1 MIDKM
6 PANSGLL
13 FRIGT
18 YIQYQWKA
26 SGPDSIHSP
35 FVFSFYSEVL
45 NYPYHFNVFEKL
57 EMARHD
63 FLLDQSKVR
72 FEDAGAEKGWVDKRI
87 SAIAS
92 GSLMPFSKSS
102 LVFKLCR
109 WLKPESVLELGTC
122 LGLTTAYLASATLC
136 KVHTFEAALP
146 LADRARKLWDA
157 LGLDNIHL
165 VEGKIENNLP
175 KYLAQVESPPD
186 FVLIDANHRY
196 APTMENFYLLRDSM
210 KGQGCLVFD
219 DIYWSSEMARAWK
232 EIISDPAVSVSLDL
246 YGLGI
251 VFFRPMSS
259 KENFILKW

>member
-1 MIDKM
+1 MIDKV

-18 YIQYQWKA
+18 YLQYQWKA

-45 NYPYHFNVFEKL
+45 NYPYQFSIFEKL
-57 EMARHD
+57 EMARQD

-72 FEDAGAEKGWVDKRI
+72 FEDAGAGKGWVDKRI
-87 SAIAS
+87 SEIAS
-92 GSLMPFSKSS
+92 GSLMPFSKAS
-102 LVFKLCR
+102 LLFKLCR

-122 LGLTTAYLASATLC
+122 LGLTTAYLASATNSE
-136 KVHTFEAALP
+136 VHTFEAALP
-146 LADRARKLWDA
+146 LAERARKLWEV
-157 LGLDNIHL
+157 LGLDKIQL
-165 VEGKIENNLP
+165 VEGKIENTLP
-175 KYLAQVESPPD
+175 NYLAQVNSPPD

-210 KGQGCLVFD
+210 KEQGCLVFD
-219 DIYWSSEMARAWK
+219 DIYWSSEMAKAWK
-232 EIISDPAVSVSLDL
+232 EIISDPAVTVSLDL
-246 YGLGI
+246 YGFGI

-259 KENFILKW
+259 KENFVLRW